1 MVIEKTNIFKI
12 FFVSNESGIWQT
24 AYASATFKR
33 YIVLC
38 VRMFELSYRP
48 GLRVSGFILTAYYEI
63 RFTDFYVDEDYTVD
77 IKALIYGNDFR
88 FGFNSEE
95 YVCREQDLFGIEH
108 HLQLLDV
115 REHVPYEIGLKTEE
129 DISPVSMI
137 GSAAHV
143 CTELFREYSLIKIEL
158 SNENTLFL
166 FF

>member
-12 FFVSNESGIWQT
+12 FSVSNESGI
-24 AYASATFKR
+24 
-33 YIVLC
+33 
-38 VRMFELSYRP
+38 
-48 GLRVSGFILTAYYEI
+48 
-63 RFTDFYVDEDYTVD
+63 
-77 IKALIYGNDFR
+77 
-88 FGFNSEE
+88 
-95 YVCREQDLFGIEH
+95 EH
-108 HLQLLDV
+108 LLKLLDV

-137 GSAAHV
+137 GSATHV